1 MNQRIARTIQIIGEL
16 AIPLLGYFFWN
27 WSFSFILFFYIIE
40 NLFLLYFRIETIQ
53 NVKSTILKAKRIVDI
68 KLLLFFLGL
77 WIVEFALIH
86 FLLKIIATN
95 KNLLNAWQDF
105 FLFED
110 MGVPQG
116 FILIPLLYFASR
128 MKMKQDIVIEI
139 KKINTKLD
147 LNKLKISALYNWI
160 AISFW
165 GLLIGLNV
173 LFALPE
179 IWNILLTLI
188 LLLFRAFQRI

>member
-1 MNQRIARTIQIIGEL
+1 MNQRTVQFIQIIGEL
-16 AIPLLGYFFWN
+16 AIPLLGFFLWN
-27 WSFSFILFFYIIE
+27 WSFSFILFFYLIE

-53 NVKSTILKAKRIVDI
+53 NVKSMILKTKRIVDI

-77 WIVEFALIH
+77 WIIEFSLIH
-86 FLLKIIATN
+86 FLLKIIATSN
-95 KNLLNAWQDF
+95 SLLTAWQDF
-105 FLFED
+105 FLYED

-116 FILIPLLYFASR
+116 FILLPLLYFASR

-147 LNKLKISALYNWI
+147 LDKLKISALYYWI

-173 LFALPE
+173 LFAIPE
-179 IWNILLTLI
+179 IWNILLTII

>member
-1 MNQRIARTIQIIGEL
+1 
-16 AIPLLGYFFWN
+16 
-27 WSFSFILFFYIIE
+27 
-40 NLFLLYFRIETIQ
+40 
-53 NVKSTILKAKRIVDI
+53 VKSTILKAKRIVDI

-147 LNKLKISALYNWI
+147 LDKLKISTLYNWI

>member
-77 WIVEFALIH
+77 WIIEFALIH

-147 LNKLKISALYNWI
+147 LDKLKISALYNWI

>member
-139 KKINTKLD
+139 KKIKTKLD

>member
-53 NVKSTILKAKRIVDI
+53 NVKSTILKAERVVDV

-128 MKMKQDIVIEI
+128 LKMKQDIVIEI

-147 LNKLKISALYNWI
+147 LDKLKISALYYWI

-173 LFALPE
+173 LFAIPE
-179 IWNILLTLI
+179 IWNILLTII

>member
-95 KNLLNAWQDF
+95 KNLMNAWQDF

-147 LNKLKISALYNWI
+147 LDKLKISALYNWI

>member
-1 MNQRIARTIQIIGEL
+1 
-16 AIPLLGYFFWN
+16 
-27 WSFSFILFFYIIE
+27 
-40 NLFLLYFRIETIQ
+40 
-53 NVKSTILKAKRIVDI
+53 VKSTILKAKRIVDI

-139 KKINTKLD
+139 KKIKTKLD

>member
-1 MNQRIARTIQIIGEL
+1 
-16 AIPLLGYFFWN
+16 
-27 WSFSFILFFYIIE
+27 
-40 NLFLLYFRIETIQ
+40 
-53 NVKSTILKAKRIVDI
+53 VKSTILKAKRIVDI

-77 WIVEFALIH
+77 CIVEFALIH